1 MILVRLVIE
10 QGKTLSEAGR
20 KMHINPSTVRLIIK
34 KYKETG
40 TFFMKRLRNTPKN
53 TESRAPSVKTNE
65 KDVKIE
71 AKECDADESEPNG
84 TLIKEETI

>member
-53 TESRAPSVKTNE
+53 TEIRAPSVKSKE

-71 AKECDADESEPNG
+71 VRECDVDESELKETP
-84 TLIKEETI
+84 IKEETI

>member
-1 MILVRLVIE
+1 MILVRLVTE
-10 QGKTLSEAGR
+10 QGITLSEAGR

-40 TFFMKRLRNTPKN
+40 TYFMKRLRNTPKN
-53 TESRAPSVKTNE
+53 METKAPSFKNKE

-71 AKECDADESEPNG
+71 VRERDVNESEAKG
-84 TLIKEETI
+84 TPIKEETI